1 MAGLFPVIDEQAGG
15 TGRGGRLLWAPAPP
29 ALTGGLDIARS
40 FRTLKR
46 GAPSRSR
53 SILDTDAT
61 IRRIAEEGI
70 WEPVFQ
76 PTTDRWLDL
85 ALVLDVGP
93 SMDVWRSIL
102 DSLRKLLESL
112 GVFGRV
118 KMWSWDTGPV
128 RPLLAPGYGRGGAR
142 DWNHNSLELVE
153 AGGRQLILVLTDCV
167 SEAWFSGEAT
177 RVLAEW
183 AERGPVAIVQML
195 PESLWPRTAL
205 GPAAQVHLKSP
216 YPAALNRKLAAK
228 FVNPLLIPDDEGT
241 DSVRA
246 DSLLIPV
253 VTRDRG
259 SLQPWAAM
267 LTAAG
272 EAWAPGLR
280 LEVPARARPGS
291 LGSDLAEQVPSA
303 AGPSAKAPDPE
314 QAVGRFL
321 LVSSEGA
328 QDLARHL
335 AAAPVITL
343 PIIRLIRRTLLRSE
357 GDQVHEAEV
366 LLGGLLRA
374 VGSPAPSVDPEQVY
388 YDFHEGVRSRL
399 LDVLPTSDAR
409 RVLSAVSGYIEDRL
423 GQEPGTIRT
432 LLADPR
438 AKAGSWKT
446 SDAPIAEI
454 LVDVLSRLGGDYSRL
469 AQQLRRYGEATVLWV
484 DDRPDDN
491 PNRHARQQFE
501 ALGVRIIL
509 STSTEDALA
518 KTQHRT
524 FDAIISDMGRP
535 PDPRAGYTLLDAL
548 RARGDQTPFI
558 IYAGARADKDVK
570 ESLLHGAL
578 GCTNSPQE
586 LIEMVLEAL
595 GKGMTR

>member
-1 MAGLFPVIDEQAGG
+1 MTTLESYLARLLESLREARVEGTPEDIVDALWLTQFWSPMASDAGDTRRVIVKPPDDGRGARDNKSQRKNGGSESNRDGSAPGGDSAGQRGRDSQVVDLFPVIDEQAGG

-46 GAPSRSR
+46 GVLSRSR

-70 WEPVFQ
+70 WEPVFR

-177 RVLAEW
+177 RVLAGW

-205 GPAAQVHLKSP
+205 GQAAQVRLKSP
-216 YPAALNRKLAAK
+216 YPAALNRKLAAE

-246 DSLLIPV
+246 DSLLIP
-253 VTRDRG
+253 
-259 SLQPWAAM
+259 
-267 LTAAG
+267 
-272 EAWAPGLR
+272 
-280 LEVPARARPGS
+280 
-291 LGSDLAEQVPSA
+291 
-303 AGPSAKAPDPE
+303 
-314 QAVGRFL
+314 
-321 LVSSEGA
+321 
-328 QDLARHL
+328 
-335 AAAPVITL
+335 
-343 PIIRLIRRTLLRSE
+343 
-357 GDQVHEAEV
+357 
-366 LLGGLLRA
+366 
-374 VGSPAPSVDPEQVY
+374 
-388 YDFHEGVRSRL
+388 
-399 LDVLPTSDAR
+399 
-409 RVLSAVSGYIEDRL
+409 
-423 GQEPGTIRT
+423 
-432 LLADPR
+432 
-438 AKAGSWKT
+438 
-446 SDAPIAEI
+446 
-454 LVDVLSRLGGDYSRL
+454 
-469 AQQLRRYGEATVLWV
+469 
-484 DDRPDDN
+484 
-491 PNRHARQQFE
+491 
-501 ALGVRIIL
+501 
-509 STSTEDALA
+509 
-518 KTQHRT
+518 
-524 FDAIISDMGRP
+524 
-535 PDPRAGYTLLDAL
+535 
-548 RARGDQTPFI
+548 
-558 IYAGARADKDVK
+558 
-570 ESLLHGAL
+570 
-578 GCTNSPQE
+578 
-586 LIEMVLEAL
+586 
-595 GKGMTR
+595 